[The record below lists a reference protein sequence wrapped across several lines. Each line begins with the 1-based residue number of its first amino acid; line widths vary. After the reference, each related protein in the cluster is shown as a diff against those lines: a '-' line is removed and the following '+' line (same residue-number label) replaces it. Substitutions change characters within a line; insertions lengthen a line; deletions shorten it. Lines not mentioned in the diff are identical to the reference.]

1 MITINDKSKC
11 CGCSACMSICPTV
24 AITMFPDEQGFLYPV
39 ADTVKCIGCGKCEAV
54 CPVLNPTP
62 EREHEQLAYLLQHK
76 DPAILR
82 ESTSGGAF
90 TAIAQAVIRRGGV
103 VFGAGY
109 GGGFRVVHR
118 YVEDTAELVAFRN
131 SKYVQSDKAGSFG
144 EVRGFLEAGRHVLFS
159 GTPCEVEGLLD
170 FLGDL
175 GGSGLLLTADVV
187 CRAVPSPLVLRT
199 YLKMIDAGNITGLR
213 FRDKRKYG
221 YLYSQFVVECGN
233 SCRVCEGIETNTYLR
248 AFYSGVCLRPSC
260 YTCAFRKRYRRS
272 DFTLWDCWDASKFT
286 GNHAKFTQ
294 SSGITRMLIHSEK
307 GRELLPEILTQC
319 THEEIDP
326 DVAVKYDARE
336 MFEPV
341 KKDGERCARFWRAFG
356 DDPEGALREFFPKTL
371 KTRLEAALRRAAFR
385 TGIYSFVR
393 GMYKRFFG
401 ERKR

>member
-11 CGCSACMSICPTV
+11 CGCSACVNICPTV

-159 GTPCEVEGLLD
+159 GTPC
-170 FLGDL
+170 
-175 GGSGLLLTADVV
+175 
-187 CRAVPSPLVLRT
+187 
-199 YLKMIDAGNITGLR
+199 
-213 FRDKRKYG
+213 
-221 YLYSQFVVECGN
+221 
-233 SCRVCEGIETNTYLR
+233 
-248 AFYSGVCLRPSC
+248 
-260 YTCAFRKRYRRS
+260 
-272 DFTLWDCWDASKFT
+272 
-286 GNHAKFTQ
+286 
-294 SSGITRMLIHSEK
+294 
-307 GRELLPEILTQC
+307 
-319 THEEIDP
+319 
-326 DVAVKYDARE
+326 
-336 MFEPV
+336 
-341 KKDGERCARFWRAFG
+341 
-356 DDPEGALREFFPKTL
+356 
-371 KTRLEAALRRAAFR
+371 
-385 TGIYSFVR
+385 
-393 GMYKRFFG
+393 
-401 ERKR
+401 